1 MEYKLL
7 HTCIRVR
14 DLEKSLEFYERV
26 LGLRETRRK
35 EFPLEDFSLVFLS
48 DERRQYEI
56 ELTYNYDRSEAYAIG
71 NGFGHIA
78 LSAEDLEESHK
89 RHTEMGYRVS
99 KLMGL
104 PGSPPRFYFITDPD
118 GYEIEIVRA

>member
-14 DLEKSLEFYERV
+14 DLEKSLEFYERA

-118 GYEIEIVRA
+118 GYEIEIVRT